1 MESNGSFA
9 TRALALT
16 GKHFL
21 TESDSLSPGVSATR
35 FPTGTQTITAA
46 AHNAPLFLEQ
56 STAGES
62 ACSSSR
68 DHGATVDRRRRCS
81 RKNIGG
87 FPSPEE
93 AGKAY

>member
-35 FPTGTQTITAA
+35 FPTGTQTVTAA
-46 AHNAPLFLEQ
+46 AHNAPLF
-56 STAGES
+56 
-62 ACSSSR
+62 
-68 DHGATVDRRRRCS
+68 
-81 RKNIGG
+81 
-87 FPSPEE
+87 PE
-93 AGKAY
+93 